1 MDAVI
6 EYAMQAPD
14 GAWRVEI
21 AKRGRAPWY
30 RVIHGDNEVDWLI
43 IAAVQRILT
52 EAGIDMADLHE
63 ATEPSPQPVDN
74 REHGAA

>member
-6 EYAMQAPD
+6 EYAMQTPD
-14 GAWRVEI
+14 RAWRVEI
-21 AKRGRAPWY
+21 VKRGRARWY
-30 RVIHGDNEVDWLI
+30 RILHGDNEVDWLT

-52 EAGIDMADLHE
+52 DAGIDMADLHD
-63 ATEPSPQPVDN
+63 AAEPSARLVDD